1 MQSIRIHILL
11 VVRANMPSLI
21 MESLEKTHST
31 FTALGQGSDN
41 DFPLENKSSLH
52 REDSRSILQ

>member
-11 VVRANMPSLI
+11 AVRANVPSLI

-41 DFPLENKSSLH
+41 DFPLEK
-52 REDSRSILQ
+52 